1 MSVVV
6 SNSAEQLNTEAVV
19 TGRRPSRLASGRI
32 QGRPSRR
39 GARRPARRTRT
50 SITLMIVMTLMLL
63 YSLGPL
69 FWLVVNSTKSRQDLY
84 DTSGLWFGPKFSLFT
99 NIADVFAY
107 DDGVFLRW
115 FLNTV
120 LYVVV
125 GAGGA
130 TLLATLAGYGLAKYR
145 FPGRKAVFAII
156 LGALAIPGSVLAVP
170 QFLLFSKL
178 GLTNTPAAV
187 VIPSLVSAFGLYL
200 VWVYAA
206 EAIPDELIEAARL
219 DGAGELRIFFSISLR
234 QLAPAFITVLMF
246 AVVATWNNYFLPLI
260 MLSSPEWYPLT
271 VGLSQWASASASIGT
286 QPIPQLVITGSLLTV
301 LPISAAFLYLQ
312 RYWQSGLAAG
322 SVK

>member
-1 MSVVV
+1 MSVMT
-6 SNSAEQLNTEAVV
+6 SNTAEPTGTEAIV
-19 TGRRPSRLASGRI
+19 TGRRPSRLASGRVA
-32 QGRPSRR
+32 Q
-39 GARRPARRTRT
+39 RPARRTRHTSPRRSRT
-50 SITLMIVMTLMLL
+50 SITLMIVMSLMLL

-69 FWLVVNSTKSRQDLY
+69 LWLVVNATKSKADLY
-84 DTSGLWFGPKFSLFT
+84 TTPGLWFGSTFSLFT
-99 NIADVFAY
+99 NIADTFAY

-145 FPGRKAVFAII
+145 FPGRKAVFSII

-178 GLTNTPAAV
+178 GLTNTPVAV
-187 VIPSLVSAFGLYL
+187 IIPSLVSAFGLYL

-286 QPIPQLVITGSLLTV
+286 APIPQLVITGSLLTV